1 MKNKNG
7 LLALIGIGAGAF
19 AWWKYR
25 NMTPEQKAELKG
37 KVNDAGNKIKG
48 KMNDAESAISE
59 KYEEL
64 KTSAKREYD
73 DMKS

>member
-1 MKNKNG
+1 MKNKSG
-7 LLALIGIGAGAF
+7 LLALIGLGAGAF

-48 KMNDAESAISE
+48 RVNQAESAISD

-64 KTSAKREYD
+64 KNSAKREYD